1 LRPRRFGFGLIGAI
15 GLGGAA
21 GTLIRVAVAQALP
34 SGGASFPWATFIVNV
49 SGSVVLGFVIVVAL
63 ERTAPSRYLR
73 PLVGTGFCGGL
84 TTFSTFAVETDSLVR
99 AGRVGVAVLYVLA
112 SVAAA
117 LLGVWGGARLARL
130 RPRVERG

>member
-1 LRPRRFGFGLIGAI
+1 MRHRRFGLGLIGVI

-21 GTLIRVAVAQALP
+21 GTLTRAAVAQALP
-34 SGGASFPWATFIVNV
+34 SRSASFPWATLIVNV

-63 ERTAPSRYLR
+63 ERAAPSRYLR
-73 PLVGTGFCGGL
+73 PLLGTGFCGGL

-99 AGRVGVAVLYVLA
+99 SGRAGVAVVYGLTSTA
-112 SVAAA
+112 SG

-130 RPRVERG
+130 RLLKEA

>member
-1 LRPRRFGFGLIGAI
+1 MGAI

-21 GTLIRVAVAQALP
+21 GTLIRAAIAQALP
-34 SGGASFPWATFIVNV
+34 SRSASFPWATLIVNV

-63 ERTAPSRYLR
+63 ERAAPSRYLR
-73 PLVGTGFCGGL
+73 PLLGTGFCGGL

-99 AGRVGVAVLYVLA
+99 AGRAGVAVVYVLA
-112 SVAAA
+112 STAAG

-130 RPRVERG
+130 RRLKERV

>member
-1 LRPRRFGFGLIGAI
+1 MRPRRFGFGLIGAI

-21 GTLIRVAVAQALP
+21 GTLIRAEVAQALP
-34 SGGASFPWATFIVNV
+34 SHNASFPWATLLVNV

-63 ERTAPSRYLR
+63 ERAAPSRYLR
-73 PLVGTGFCGGL
+73 PLLGTGFCGGL

-99 AGRVGVAVLYVLA
+99 AGRAGVAAVYVLA
-112 SVAAA
+112 STASG

-130 RPRVERG
+130 RRLKEA